1 MNRSSCFSGIL
12 LLFSMIQWMLAIWS
26 MVPLPFLNPA
36 CTSGSSQFIY
46 CWSLT
51 WRILSKSCW
60 HVKWVKLHSN
70 LNILWHWFSLGLEWK
85 LTFFQSCG
93 YCWLFQICWYN
104 ECSTLKATSFK
115 IWNSSAGISLPPL
128 ALFVVCPCW
137 IVTPGQLMGFRA
149 ANGNGEMGVPS
160 APGCDTTSAPAF
172 PRPSSQ
178 PLQQGLLLNSWLH
191 VTDSQWPVKV

>member
-1 MNRSSCFSGIL
+1 MDVDNLI
-12 LLFSMIQWMLAIWS
+12 
-26 MVPLPFLNPA
+26 
-36 CTSGSSQFIY
+36 SGSSAFSKTTLNIRQFTVHVLLKPCLENFEHY
-46 CWSLT
+46 LDSMWNACNVWWFQHSLT
-51 WRILSKSCW
+51 FPFFGIGMKTD
-60 HVKWVKLHSN
+60 
-70 LNILWHWFSLGLEWK
+70 I
-85 LTFFQSCG
+85 FQSCG
-93 YCWLFQICWYN
+93 HCWLFQICWYN